1 MPAGLS
7 EQAETS
13 SGLGKEQGAAANL
26 LVGLQAKLGQKG
38 ERERRKVC
46 LFGKI
51 RKQMK
56 FKFKFEFHQTNSMQ
70 QHVCNKHK
78 ATNLIW

>member
-38 ERERRKVC
+38 ERFAYLERY
-46 LFGKI
+46 
-51 RKQMK
+51 
-56 FKFKFEFHQTNSMQ
+56 TN
-70 QHVCNKHK
+70 K
-78 ATNLIW
+78 